1 LVGEVLLGYFLIF
14 GARVVDVS
22 CATLRML
29 LLVRN
34 KPLVAAS
41 IGFFEVIVYICALG
55 YVVNNLHNDPVNI
68 VFYALGFATG
78 NIVGSKIEERMAI
91 GYATVQ
97 VITLCRPLELAEEL
111 RQMDFGVTVIE
122 GIGREGVHPIL
133 HIILPRKRVPELV
146 NKVDCWDAKAF
157 ITVLETKA
165 TQGGFGVARHC
176 RQGK

>member
-1 LVGEVLLGYFLIF
+1 MLGYLLIF
-14 GARVVDVS
+14 CARVIDVS
-22 CATLRML
+22 CMTLRML

-34 KPLVAAS
+34 KPLAAAG
-41 IGFFEVIVYICALG
+41 IGFVEVTVYIAALG
-55 YVVNNLHNDPVNI
+55 YVVGNLNDPWSV

-97 VITLCRPLELAEEL
+97 VITLCEPLELAEEL
-111 RQMDFGVTVIE
+111 RSMDFGVTVIE

-146 NKVDCWDAKAF
+146 NKVDCWDEKAF
-157 ITVLETKA
+157 ITIMETKA

-176 RQGK
+176 RTGK